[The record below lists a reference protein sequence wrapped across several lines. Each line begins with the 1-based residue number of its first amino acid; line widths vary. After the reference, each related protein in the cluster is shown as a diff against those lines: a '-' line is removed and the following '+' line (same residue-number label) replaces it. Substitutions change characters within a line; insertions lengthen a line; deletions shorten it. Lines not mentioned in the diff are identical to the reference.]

1 MNRYQGRSI
10 RSWGHE
16 TNLMTLAPDSMAVAM
31 NRLNRYFGYLLTVL
45 LTFGASWNIV
55 AAENVRRLA
64 FVSQVSPSTVLAG
77 ETAFWMRLREL
88 GWVEGSN
95 ITVARLF
102 ANGKPERLP
111 VLMTEALQGDAEV
124 IVTPGSQ
131 GALAAKQAT
140 KTVPIVSLMG
150 DPVGSGLV
158 ESLSRPGGNLTG
170 LSVQNAEEL
179 PAKWIELIRELQPRL
194 STVALIVNP
203 DNPLSSKMTTQ
214 VSRAAASV
222 GIKLVILEARRME
235 DYQRVFVEARQRARA
250 VIVHPDSIA
259 IYSRQLIASLAIKQ
273 RLPVLFGQ
281 SDFVEAGGLIS
292 YGPDLAAIWRRAA
305 DYVDKLLRGANPAEL
320 PIEQPVAFYLMVNLK
335 SADAIW
341 AYCPRVDP
349 FAGRQSHSAVMR
361 RYSIRAGD
369 KQLMWKAARRHGE
382 D

>member
-150 DPVGSGLV
+150 DPFGSGLV

-335 SADAIW
+335 SAEAIGLIV
-341 AYCPRVDP
+341 PE
-349 FAGRQSHSAVMR
+349 
-361 RYSIRAGD
+361 SILSRAD
-369 KQLMWKAARRHGE
+369 KVIQQ
-382 D
+382 